1 MIDAEGKPQRLY
13 HITAAGF
20 IEFKPGGH
28 DPRLSGRVIYLTPYP
43 HDIPAGHNV
52 RGTVRGER
60 YRPGTNVMPVY
71 ASIQR
76 PLYIFDADDAQ
87 YAERFRLDSFAFPRS
102 VSDKSLA
109 ALKEAGYDGIV
120 YGGYRDAEGF
130 DIYTGRNVEIIAFE
144 PTQIKSAIGNRGTF
158 DPEDP
163 NIMHNP
169 RRKNPKPTV
178 RYDEDTGELLVAS
191 GSGVRL
197 TKLGGMRSDAARVS
211 RLAELVPERATH
223 AFALHPAN
231 WQRTYTSLTGKD
243 LDKVTRYKPEP
254 ISLVPG
260 TLVGEMKHANAYL
273 WYGDDADAIRY
284 QQSVQRLEDADIAAY
299 RMPELLVPRTNP
311 RRALRFVRPPR
322 RVVRRNGLGMER
334 SVTPSPA
341 VAAFV
346 KEWNARDMD
355 TVFADMGVRVDVGLE
370 GGDYIELEMIEA
382 LRPGRGNGGRA
393 LRALLDL
400 VDKHNL
406 GITLIAMPFHRYD
419 AEGNPLPGLDDLVRI
434 YQRFGFRLLEDA
446 EDEEEID
453 EDEEPESYPMERPPR
468 RNPRRR

>member
-1 MIDAEGKPQRLY
+1 
-13 HITAAGF
+13 
-20 IEFKPGGH
+20 
-28 DPRLSGRVIYLTPYP
+28 
-43 HDIPAGHNV
+43 
-52 RGTVRGER
+52 
-60 YRPGTNVMPVY
+60 MPVY
-71 ASIQR
+71 LSIQR
-76 PLYIFDADDAQ
+76 PLRLSFDPYDEETW
-87 YAERFRLDSFAFPRS
+87 AEGIERAK
-102 VSDKSLA
+102 DK
-109 ALKEAGYDGIV
+109 GYDGIV
-120 YGGYRDAEGF
+120 YPNAVEGGESW
-130 DIYTGRNVEIIAFE
+130 VAFS

-169 RRKNPKPTV
+169 RR
-178 RYDEDTGELLVAS
+178 R
-191 GSGVRL
+191 
-197 TKLGGMRSDAARVS
+197 AA
-211 RLAELVPERATH
+211 
-223 AFALHPAN
+223 
-231 WQRTYTSLTGKD
+231 
-243 LDKVTRYKPEP
+243 
-254 ISLVPG
+254 
-260 TLVGEMKHANAYL
+260 
-273 WYGDDADAIRY
+273 
-284 QQSVQRLEDADIAAY
+284 
-299 RMPELLVPRTNP
+299 P

-406 GITLIAMPFHRYD
+406 GVTLTAMPFHRYD

-434 YQRFGFRLLEDA
+434 YQRFGFRLE
-446 EDEEEID
+446 EGQDED
-453 EDEEPESYPMERPPR
+453 EDEEPESYHMTRSPRRSR
-468 RNPRRR
+468 RNPSLGSVVLKGPESGAPRAVVYVDGKEVGYAQLTRIQGLNDPDNPVWECEHEIRTLRQRVGPSTLWVMWRAYLDDEHQNKGYGVAMYEALLRGMHAQYNKPAIIFPEECVDGGRTSNAAMRVWASLSRRWESEGRAVASIPLTPNPRR